1 MAIDRRA
8 FLRDG
13 ALLLTGAAIASQT
26 DRLWADTAAPPALR
40 IGLLTD
46 CHYADRDARGSRI
59 YRESL
64 SKIEEA
70 VGVFNDQGAKLAVEL
85 GDFIDAA
92 PEVATEL
99 GYLKAIEAKYAQFRG
114 VRHYVLGNH
123 CVDTLNKQE
132 FLGNTAMPAA
142 HYSFDA
148 GGFHFVVL
156 DSCYRGDGVA
166 YGRNN
171 SQWTDANI
179 PAAELEWLAD
189 DLGNND
195 RPTIVLAHQRL
206 DVAGQHAVRNAAEV
220 RKRLETGGH
229 VLAVFQGHSHANQ
242 VQQIGDIHYCTLAAV
257 VEGSGQ
263 QNNAYA
269 LMDLHADGTIRIDG
283 FRKQQDY
290 DWPPAG

>member
-13 ALLLTGAAIASQT
+13 ALLLTGAAMASRT
-26 DRLWADTAAPPALR
+26 DRLWAATAESPALR

-114 VRHYVLGNH
+114 ERHYVLGNH
-123 CVDTLNKQE
+123 CVDTLTKQE

-148 GGFHFVVL
+148 GGFHFVIL
-156 DSCYRGDGVA
+156 DSCYRSDGVA

-171 SQWTDANI
+171 SHWTDANI

-189 DLGNND
+189 DLDKND
-195 RPTIVLAHQRL
+195 KPTIVLAHQRL

-220 RKRLETGGH
+220 RKRLEAGGN
-229 VLAVFQGHSHANQ
+229 VLAVFQGHSHTNHL
-242 VQQIGDIHYCTLAAV
+242 QQIGGIHYCTLAAV
-257 VEGSGQ
+257 VEGSGR

-269 LMDLHADGTIRIDG
+269 LLDLHADGTIRIDG

>member
-13 ALLLTGAAIASQT
+13 ALLLTGAAISLRT
-26 DRLWADTAAPPALR
+26 DVLWAAAEKPPALR

-46 CHYADRDARGSRI
+46 CHYADRDSRGTRI

-64 SKIEEA
+64 AKIEEA
-70 VGVFNDQGAKLAVEL
+70 VGLFNDQGAKLAVEL

-99 GYLKAIEAKYAQFRG
+99 GYLKAIEAKFAQFRG
-114 VRHYVLGNH
+114 ERHYVLGNH
-123 CVDTLNKQE
+123 CVDTLTKQE
-132 FLGNTAMPAA
+132 FLGNTAMSAA

-148 GGFHFVVL
+148 GGFHFVIL

-171 SQWTDANI
+171 SQWTDANV
-179 PAAELEWLAD
+179 PAAELKWLAD
-189 DLGNND
+189 DLGKND
-195 RPTIVLAHQRL
+195 KPTIVFAHQRL
-206 DVAGQHAVRNAAEV
+206 DVAGKHAVRNAAEV
-220 RKRLETGGH
+220 RKRLEAAGN

-242 VQQIGDIHYCTLAAV
+242 VQQIGGIHYCTLAAV
-257 VEGSGQ
+257 VEGAGH

-290 DWPPAG
+290 DWPSTD